1 MYSNQKWQST
11 TKTQNLNMLEQGVK
25 SGMLAKRIFLPVCN
39 ISDVNLTYFGN
50 SRSLILLKSLS
61 KYFQKKKVN
70 ALKHVYVYVHV
81 CMKHLN

>member
-1 MYSNQKWQST
+1 
-11 TKTQNLNMLEQGVK
+11 MLEQGVK
-25 SGMLAKRIFLPVCN
+25 SGMLAKQTFLPVCN

-70 ALKHVYVYVHV
+70 ALKHVYAYVHV